1 MKSCRTGLGGINT
14 PNDPNA
20 NVIYM
25 TIFLSGYAIDLARAM
40 ITILP
45 PILRDVLDAL
55 GFEKWAG
62 LKRIAN
68 MEIRWRRDE
77 VEADKVIDA
86 LNAKYSNEFYSY
98 VNKSGKYL
106 AVTIPMYVF
115 ENTKTLGRRL
125 WKYSAENTRERKMKR
140 RDKS

>member
-1 MKSCRTGLGGINT
+1 
-14 PNDPNA
+14 
-20 NVIYM
+20 
-25 TIFLSGYAIDLARAM
+25 M